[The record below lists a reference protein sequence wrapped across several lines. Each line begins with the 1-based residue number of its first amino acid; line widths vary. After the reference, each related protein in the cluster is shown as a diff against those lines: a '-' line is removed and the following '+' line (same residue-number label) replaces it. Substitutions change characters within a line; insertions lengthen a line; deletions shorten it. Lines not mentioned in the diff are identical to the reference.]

1 MQTHA
6 LVAAGFA
13 IPPRPQTAR
22 SPRSPA
28 PQFPGRPETRP
39 VLTRSASAE
48 GWEAALR
55 WWRGLGPLQEASLV
69 GSVAL
74 LCCWGLAEL
83 ALWLGGV

>member
-6 LVAAGFA
+6 LAAAGFA
-13 IPPRPQTAR
+13 IPPRPQAAR
-22 SPRSPA
+22 SPQS
-28 PQFPGRPETRP
+28 QGRPETRP
-39 VLTRSASAE
+39 VLAQSATAE
-48 GWEAALR
+48 GREAALR

-69 GSVAL
+69 GSVGL